1 MKIGIIGLGSI
12 GQRHIRCLKDL
23 GYKDIFA
30 LRTAKGHWKKSPA
43 DLSYI
48 KEFYDADEFYSQG
61 LDGVIISNPTSLHVE
76 ALKRALKEG
85 LAVFVEKPI
94 SKDLKQLEKIKRLNT
109 SRIMVGYNLRY
120 SQIVKAMKS
129 FLSSG
134 KLGRIYKADLYCGQY
149 LPSWH
154 KDADYRKE
162 YYSKRSLGGGALRT
176 LSHEIDLAGYL
187 LGQTIELVAKVQK
200 ISDLEIDVDDS
211 VYMALRMKKGVIG
224 FIELDLLNTK
234 ASRNGTIFG
243 TKGILSYSFNP
254 GELVFVD
261 RSGKKKYLLQEKHSS
276 VDRSY
281 HDQMKDFVG
290 LIKKRK
296 NKTSCN
302 FKDGLKVMRIIAAA
316 ELSSSSKRW
325 QKVGR

>member
-1 MKIGIIGLGSI
+1 MKLGIIGMGSI
-12 GQRHIRCLKDL
+12 GQRHVRCLKDL
-23 GYKDIFA
+23 GYKDIVA
-30 LRTAKGHWKKSPA
+30 LRTGKGHWKKLPA

-48 KEFYDADEFYSQG
+48 KELHDADEFYSQG
-61 LDGVIISNPTSLHVE
+61 LDGVIISNPTSLHVP
-76 ALKRALKEG
+76 AMKQALKEG
-85 LAVFVEKPI
+85 VAVFVEKPI
-94 SKDLKQLEKIKRLNT
+94 SKDLKQLRNIKGLNT
-109 SRIMVGYNLRY
+109 TRVMVGYNLRY
-120 SQIVKAMKS
+120 SRIVKAMKS
-129 FLSSG
+129 FISSG

-187 LGQTIELVAKVQK
+187 LGDTIELIAKVQK

-211 VYMALRMKKGVIG
+211 VYMALSMKKGVIG

-234 ASRNGTIFG
+234 PSRNGTIFG

-254 GELVFVD
+254 GAVMFVD
-261 RSGKKKYLLQEKHSS
+261 RSGKKKYLLQEKQSS
-276 VDRSY
+276 LDGSY

-296 NKTSCN
+296 NKIFCN
-302 FKDGLKVMRIIAAA
+302 FQDGLKVMRIIDAA